1 MQQKP
6 AEYTEYDVI
15 VIGGGHAGCEAASA
29 AARAGARTLLLT
41 HKLDTIGEM
50 SCNPAIGGLGKGHL
64 VREIDALGGEMAKTA
79 DASGIQFRLLN
90 RSKGPAVRGPRTQSD
105 RALYKKTMQNAMFS
119 RESLSVE
126 AAAVKDLIVVDDLLK
141 GVVSECGREW
151 LAPRVVLTTGT
162 FLKGVI
168 HIGDKRVPAG
178 RHGEK
183 PAIGLSERL
192 YDSGLKMG
200 RLKTGTPARIRFDSI
215 NWDVLEMQQPD
226 ENPVPFSFMTDAITV
241 PQIACGITFTNA
253 KTHKIIAENLQ
264 KSAIHAGHISGRG
277 PRYCPS
283 IEDKINRFADR
294 DKHQIFLEPEG
305 LPGTLDGAVVYPNG
319 ISTSLPEDVQLAFLK
334 TIKGLEH
341 VEVLRYGY
349 AIEYDYVDP
358 RELRATLETR
368 RIPGLYLA
376 GQINGTT
383 GYEEAA
389 AQGLMAGIN
398 AALAAAGRSAFILDR
413 SEAYIGVMIDDLIT
427 KGVSEPYRMFTSR
440 AEYRLSLRSDNADQR
455 LTPLAEKLGII
466 DKARTKAFASK
477 MKALAGARILA
488 GTLSKTPNELKAFGI
503 KVNEDGV
510 RRTLLDLLAY
520 PKTTIKTLLPV
531 WPELKAL
538 PESTRTAL
546 EADAL
551 YAGYIERQAR
561 DIAAFKRDE
570 GLRLPDDLDYGRIGG
585 ISNEVR
591 EKLATVRPATLGQA
605 ARMEGV
611 TPGALSAVL
620 AYIKRRGGSSSGRQ
634 GNTKRH
640 SKRHSDRTEKSA

>member
-1 MQQKP
+1 MSKQQQNQ
-6 AEYTEYDVI
+6 YDVI

-29 AARAGARTLLLT
+29 AARAGAQTLLLT
-41 HKLDTIGEM
+41 HRLDTIGEM

-64 VREIDALGGEMAKTA
+64 VREIDALGGEMGLVA

-105 RALYKKTMQNAMFS
+105 RALYKKAMQAAIVELDN
-119 RESLSVE
+119 LTVE
-126 AAAVKDLIVVDDLLK
+126 AAAVRDLIVEDGILT
-141 GVVSECGREW
+141 GVVAEDGRQW
-151 LAPRVVLTTGT
+151 FAPRVVLTTGT
-162 FLKGVI
+162 FLKGMI

-178 RHGEK
+178 RQGRDGVEA

-200 RLKTGTPARIRFDSI
+200 RLKTGTPARILSASI
-215 NWDVLEMQQPD
+215 NWSVLDMQSPD
-226 ENPVPFSFMTDAITV
+226 ENPVPFSFMTEKIEV
-241 PQIACGITFTNA
+241 PQISCGITFTNA
-253 KTHKIIAENLQ
+253 ATHQIIADNLE
-264 KSAIHAGHISGRG
+264 KSAINAGHISGRG

-305 LPGTLDGAVVYPNG
+305 LPGTPDGAVIYPNG

-334 TIKGLEH
+334 TIKGLEN
-341 VEVLRYGY
+341 VEVQRYGY

-389 AQGLMAGIN
+389 AQGLMVGLN
-398 AALAAAGRSAFILDR
+398 AALAASGKEPFILDR
-413 SEAYIGVMIDDLIT
+413 SQAYIGVMIDDLIT

-440 AEYRLSLRSDNADQR
+440 AEYRLSLRADNADQR
-455 LTPLAEKLGII
+455 LTPLAQELGII
-466 DKARTKAFASK
+466 SKDRAKAFAAK
-477 MKALAGARILA
+477 MRSLAAARTLA
-488 GTLSKTPNELKAFGI
+488 ITLSKTPNELKNFGI

-510 RRTLLDLLAY
+510 RRTLQDMLAY
-520 PKTTIKTLLPV
+520 PKTTIESLLPV
-531 WPELKAL
+531 WPELADML
-538 PESTRTAL
+538 ESTRTAL

-551 YAGYIERQAR
+551 YAGYIERQAK

-570 GLRLPDDLDYGRIGG
+570 GLRLPEHLDYAAIGG

-591 EKLATVRPATLGQA
+591 EKLMAARPATLGQA

-620 AYIKRRGGSSSGRQ
+620 AYMKRSAQ
-634 GNTKRH
+634 TETKP
-640 SKRHSDRTEKSA
+640 EKSA

>member
-1 MQQKP
+1 VQQKT
-6 AEYTEYDVI
+6 TEYDVI

-151 LAPRVVLTTGT
+151 FAPRVVLTTGT

-200 RLKTGTPARIRFDSI
+200 RLKTGTPARISFDSI

-253 KTHKIIAENLQ
+253 KTHEIIAENLQ

-305 LPGTLDGAVVYPNG
+305 LPGTPDGAVVYPNG
-319 ISTSLPEDVQLAFLK
+319 ISTSLPEDVQLAFLR
-334 TIKGLEH
+334 TIKGLEQ

-398 AALAAAGRSAFILDR
+398 AALAAAGRDPFILDR

-477 MKALAGARILA
+477 MKALAEARILA
-488 GTLSKTPNELKAFGI
+488 TTLSKTPNELKAFGI

-538 PESTRTAL
+538 SESIRTAL

-570 GLRLPDDLDYGRIGG
+570 GLRLPDDLDYGLIGG

-591 EKLATVRPATLGQA
+591 ERLATVRPATLGQA

-634 GNTKRH
+634 GNTKR
-640 SKRHSDRTEKSA
+640 RSDRAEKSA